1 MLVNVVKLDATNV
14 VNINVEIY
22 KIDSTFFNVLNFNVD
37 VHNVI
42 ETLIWRYPTRDFIQ
56 T

>member
-14 VNINVEIY
+14 VNINVEIC
-22 KIDSTFFNVLNFNVD
+22 KVDSTFFNVLNFNVD

-42 ETLIWRYPTRDFIQ
+42 ETLI
-56 T
+56 